1 MRSGANCFVSVVR
14 EAKPSDTCTEK
25 ERIRRMEDGKNPSVF
40 DLTGQC
46 AIVTGASRGL
56 GRHFALTLARAGA
69 QVGLVARGIDRLEE
83 AVKEIEGFNGCAIAV
98 QVDVTDGKSV
108 KACIE
113 KVEHTLGP
121 IDILVNNAGIA
132 VTKPLLEH
140 AEEDWDSVLDTN
152 LKGFWL
158 MGQEA
163 ARRMVCLGQGG
174 SIINIASIL
183 GTRGISQ
190 LPGYCASK
198 GGIINLTR
206 AMAVELTPHE
216 IRVNAIAPGYIET
229 NMNRQFF
236 ETQVGQSLIK
246 RIPQRRLGQ
255 AEDLDGALLL
265 LASDASRYMTGSVIT
280 IDGGQSAA
288 L

>member
-1 MRSGANCFVSVVR
+1 
-14 EAKPSDTCTEK
+14 
-25 ERIRRMEDGKNPSVF
+25 MEVGKSPSVF
-40 DLTGQC
+40 DLTGQR

-56 GRHFALTLARAGA
+56 GRHFALTLALAGA
-69 QVGLVARGIDRLEE
+69 EVVLAARGIDRLEA
-83 AVKEIEGFNGCAIAV
+83 AVKEIEGFGGCAVAI

-108 KACIE
+108 RACVETAE
-113 KVEHTLGP
+113 KTLGP

-152 LKGFWL
+152 LKGVWL
-158 MGQEA
+158 IGQEV
-163 ARRMVCLGQGG
+163 ARRMVHRGQGG
-174 SIINIASIL
+174 SIINIASVL
-183 GTRGISQ
+183 GERGISQ

-206 AMAVELTPHE
+206 AMAVELAPYG

-229 NMNRQFF
+229 DMNRQFF
-236 ETQVGQSLIK
+236 TTQAGQRLIK

-255 AEDLDGALLL
+255 VEDLDGVLLL
-265 LASDASRYMTGSVIT
+265 LSSDASRYMTGSVT
-280 IDGGQSAA
+280 AVDGGQSAS

>member
-1 MRSGANCFVSVVR
+1 MEGGKS
-14 EAKPSDTCTEK
+14 PS
-25 ERIRRMEDGKNPSVF
+25 MF
-40 DLTGQC
+40 DLTGQR

-69 QVGLVARGIDRLEE
+69 QVALAARGIDRLET
-83 AVKEIEGFNGCAIAV
+83 AVKEIEEFGGAAV
-98 QVDVTDGKSV
+98 TIQVDVTDRKSV
-108 KACIE
+108 ETCIE
-113 KVEHTLGP
+113 TAENALGP

-132 VTKPLLEH
+132 VTKPVLEH
-140 AEEDWDSVLDTN
+140 TEEDWDSVLDTN
-152 LKGFWL
+152 LKGIWL
-158 MGQEA
+158 MAQEV
-163 ARRMVCLGQGG
+163 ARRMVHRGQGG
-174 SIINIASIL
+174 SIINIASVL
-183 GTRGISQ
+183 GERGIAQ

-206 AMAVELTPHE
+206 AMAVELAPHG
-216 IRVNAIAPGYIET
+216 IRVNTIAPGYVET
-229 NMNRQFF
+229 DMNREFF
-236 ETQVGQSLIK
+236 ATQAGQRLIK

-255 AEDLDGALLL
+255 VEDLDGVLLL

>member
-1 MRSGANCFVSVVR
+1 MESEKS
-14 EAKPSDTCTEK
+14 PS
-25 ERIRRMEDGKNPSVF
+25 MF
-40 DLTGQC
+40 DLTGQG

-69 QVGLVARGIDRLEE
+69 QVTLAARGIDQLEE
-83 AVKEIEGFNGCAIAV
+83 AVKEIEGFGGCAVAI

-108 KACIE
+108 GAC
-113 KVEHTLGP
+113 VETAENALGS
-121 IDILVNNAGIA
+121 IDILVNNAGIT

-140 AEEDWDSVLDTN
+140 TEENWNSVLDTN
-152 LKGFWL
+152 LKGVWL
-158 MGQEA
+158 MGQEV
-163 ARRMVCLGQGG
+163 ARRMVHHGQGG
-174 SIINIASIL
+174 SIINIASVL
-183 GTRGISQ
+183 GARGISQ

-206 AMAVELTPHE
+206 AMAVELAPHG
-216 IRVNAIAPGYIET
+216 IRVNTIAPGYIET
-229 NMNRQFF
+229 DLNRQFF
-236 ETQVGQSLIK
+236 TTQAGQRLIK

-255 AEDLDGALLL
+255 VEDLDGTLLL

-280 IDGGQSAA
+280 IDGGQLAA

>member
-1 MRSGANCFVSVVR
+1 
-14 EAKPSDTCTEK
+14 
-25 ERIRRMEDGKNPSVF
+25 MEGGKIPSVF
-40 DLTGQC
+40 DLTGQR

-56 GRHFALTLARAGA
+56 GRHFALTLARAGV
-69 QVGLVARGIDRLEE
+69 QVVLAARGIDRLEA
-83 AVKEIEGFNGCAIAV
+83 AVKEIEGFGGCAVAI

-108 KACIE
+108 RACVDTAEKA
-113 KVEHTLGP
+113 LGP
-121 IDILVNNAGIA
+121 IDILVNNAGTA

-140 AEEDWDSVLDTN
+140 VEEDWDSVLDTN
-152 LKGFWL
+152 LKGVWL
-158 MGQEA
+158 MGQEVA
-163 ARRMVCLGQGG
+163 RHMARREQGG
-174 SIINIASIL
+174 SIINIASVL
-183 GTRGISQ
+183 GERGISQ

-206 AMAVELTPHE
+206 AMAVELAPHR

-229 NMNRQFF
+229 DMNRQFF
-236 ETQVGQSLIK
+236 ATQAGQRLIK

-255 AEDLDGALLL
+255 VEDLDGVLLL

-280 IDGGQSAA
+280 IDGGQSAS

>member
-1 MRSGANCFVSVVR
+1 
-14 EAKPSDTCTEK
+14 
-25 ERIRRMEDGKNPSVF
+25 MEGGKSPSVF

-56 GRHFALTLARAGA
+56 GHHFALTLARAGA
-69 QVGLVARGIDRLEE
+69 QVALAARGIDRLEE
-83 AVKEIEGFNGCAIAV
+83 VVKEIEGFGGCAVAI

-108 KACIE
+108 EMCVGTAE
-113 KVEHTLGP
+113 KTLGA

-132 VTKPLLEH
+132 ITKPLLEH

-152 LKGFWL
+152 LKGVWL
-158 MGQEA
+158 MGQA
-163 ARRMVCLGQGG
+163 VARRMVHHGRAG
-174 SIINIASIL
+174 SIINIASVL
-183 GTRGISQ
+183 GERGIAQ

-206 AMAVELTPHE
+206 AMAVELAPHG

-229 NMNRQFF
+229 DMNRQFF
-236 ETQVGQSLIK
+236 GTQAGQRLIK

-255 AEDLDGALLL
+255 VEDLDGILLL
-265 LASDASRYMTGSVIT
+265 LASEASQYMTGSVIT

>member
-1 MRSGANCFVSVVR
+1 MGGERS
-14 EAKPSDTCTEK
+14 
-25 ERIRRMEDGKNPSVF
+25 PSVF
-40 DLTGQC
+40 DLTGQR

-69 QVGLVARGIDRLEE
+69 QVALAARGVERLKDAAKDIE
-83 AVKEIEGFNGCAIAV
+83 AFGGCAVAV
-98 QVDVTDGKSV
+98 HVDVPNRKSV
-108 KACIE
+108 ETCVKTAEKA
-113 KVEHTLGP
+113 LGP

-152 LKGFWL
+152 LKGIWL
-158 MGQEA
+158 MGQEVVQS
-163 ARRMVCLGQGG
+163 MVNRGEGG
-174 SIINIASIL
+174 SIINIASVL
-183 GTRGISQ
+183 GERGVSQ

-206 AMAVELTPHE
+206 AMAVELAPHR

-229 NMNRQFF
+229 DMNRQFF
-236 ETQVGQSLIK
+236 ATPAGQRLIK
-246 RIPQRRLGQ
+246 SIPQRQLGQ
-255 AEDLDGALLL
+255 PKDLEGTLLL

-280 IDGGQSAA
+280 IDGGQSAS

>member
-1 MRSGANCFVSVVR
+1 
-14 EAKPSDTCTEK
+14 
-25 ERIRRMEDGKNPSVF
+25 METGKSPSVF
-40 DLTGQC
+40 DLTGQR

-56 GRHFALTLARAGA
+56 GHHFAFTLARAGA
-69 QVGLVARGIDRLEE
+69 EVALAARGIDRLEE
-83 AVKEIEGFNGCAIAV
+83 AVKEIEGFGGCAVAI

-108 KACIE
+108 EMCVGTAE
-113 KVEHTLGP
+113 KTLGA

-152 LKGFWL
+152 LKGVWL
-158 MGQEA
+158 MAQEV
-163 ARRMVCLGQGG
+163 ARRMVHCGRGG
-174 SIINIASIL
+174 SIINIASVL
-183 GTRGISQ
+183 GERGISQ

-206 AMAVELTPHE
+206 AMAVELAPHRV
-216 IRVNAIAPGYIET
+216 RVNAIAPGYIET
-229 NMNRQFF
+229 DMNRQFF
-236 ETQVGQSLIK
+236 ATQAGQRLIK
-246 RIPQRRLGQ
+246 RIPQRQLGQ
-255 AEDLDGALLL
+255 VEDLDGVLLL

-280 IDGGQSAA
+280 VDGGQSAS

>member
-1 MRSGANCFVSVVR
+1 MEGGKVS
-14 EAKPSDTCTEK
+14 
-25 ERIRRMEDGKNPSVF
+25 SVF
-40 DLTGQC
+40 NLTGQR

-69 QVGLVARGIDRLEE
+69 QVVLAARGIDRLET
-83 AVKEIEGFNGCAIAV
+83 AVKEIEGFGGCAVAI
-98 QVDVTDGKSV
+98 QVDVTDGENV
-108 KACIE
+108 RAC
-113 KVEHTLGP
+113 VETAENALGP

-152 LKGFWL
+152 LKGIWL
-158 MGQEA
+158 MAQEV
-163 ARRMVCLGQGG
+163 ARRMVHRGQGG
-174 SIINIASIL
+174 SIINIASVL
-183 GTRGISQ
+183 GERGISQ

-206 AMAVELTPHE
+206 AMAIELASHE

-229 NMNRQFF
+229 DMNRGFF
-236 ETQVGQSLIK
+236 ATQAGQRLIK
-246 RIPQRRLGQ
+246 RIPQRRVGQ
-255 AEDLDGALLL
+255 VEDLDGTLLL
-265 LASDASRYMTGSVIT
+265 LASEASRYMTGSVIT
-280 IDGGQSAA
+280 IDGGQSAS

>member
-1 MRSGANCFVSVVR
+1 M
-14 EAKPSDTCTEK
+14 EA
-25 ERIRRMEDGKNPSVF
+25 GKGPSVF
-40 DLTGQC
+40 DLTGRR

-69 QVGLVARGIDRLEE
+69 EVALAARGIDRLEE
-83 AVKEIEGFNGCAIAV
+83 AVEEIEGFGGCAVAI

-108 KACIE
+108 ETCVGTAE
-113 KVEHTLGP
+113 KTLGA

-152 LKGFWL
+152 LKGVWL
-158 MGQEA
+158 MAQEV
-163 ARRMVCLGQGG
+163 ARRMVHYEQDGT
-174 SIINIASIL
+174 IINIASVL
-183 GTRGISQ
+183 GERGIAQ

-206 AMAVELTPHE
+206 AMAVELAPHG
-216 IRVNAIAPGYIET
+216 IRVNTIAPGYIET
-229 NMNRQFF
+229 DMNRQFF
-236 ETQVGQSLIK
+236 ATPAGQRLIK

-255 AEDLDGALLL
+255 VEDLDGTLLL

-280 IDGGQSAA
+280 IDGGQSAS

>member
-1 MRSGANCFVSVVR
+1 
-14 EAKPSDTCTEK
+14 
-25 ERIRRMEDGKNPSVF
+25 MEVGKSPSVF
-40 DLTGQC
+40 DLTGQR

-56 GRHFALTLARAGA
+56 GRHFALTLALAGA
-69 QVGLVARGIDRLEE
+69 EVVLAARGIDRLKA
-83 AVKEIEGFNGCAIAV
+83 AVKEIEGFGGCAVAI

-108 KACIE
+108 RACVETAE
-113 KVEHTLGP
+113 KTLGP

-140 AEEDWDSVLDTN
+140 TEEDWDSVLDTN
-152 LKGFWL
+152 LKGVWL
-158 MGQEA
+158 IGQEV
-163 ARRMVCLGQGG
+163 ARRMVHRGQGG
-174 SIINIASIL
+174 SIINIASVL
-183 GTRGISQ
+183 GERGISQ

-206 AMAVELTPHE
+206 AMAVELAPHG

-229 NMNRQFF
+229 DMNRQFF
-236 ETQVGQSLIK
+236 TTQTGQRLIK

-255 AEDLDGALLL
+255 VEDLDGVLLL

-280 IDGGQSAA
+280 IDGGQSAS

>member
-1 MRSGANCFVSVVR
+1 M
-14 EAKPSDTCTEK
+14 EAGKSPS
-25 ERIRRMEDGKNPSVF
+25 MF
-40 DLTGQC
+40 DFTGQR

-69 QVGLVARGIDRLEE
+69 QVALAARRIDRLEE
-83 AVKEIEGFNGCAIAV
+83 AVKEIEGFNGCAIAI
-98 QVDVTDGKSV
+98 QVDVTDNKSV
-108 KACIE
+108 KVC
-113 KVEHTLGP
+113 VETAENELGP
-121 IDILVNNAGIA
+121 INILVNNAGIA

-152 LKGFWL
+152 LKGIWL
-158 MGQEA
+158 MAQEVT
-163 ARRMVCLGQGG
+163 RRMVRGGQDGT
-174 SIINIASIL
+174 IINIASVL
-183 GTRGISQ
+183 GDRGIAQ

-206 AMAVELTPHE
+206 AMAVELAPHR

-229 NMNRQFF
+229 DMNRQFF
-236 ETQVGQSLIK
+236 ATQVGQRLIK

-255 AEDLDGALLL
+255 VEDLDGVLLL

-280 IDGGQSAA
+280 IDGGQSAS